1 MCNSC
6 LLFLSLFGNYNVI
19 IVCLI
24 WDNLNTLS
32 YNRIENSWIEMLC
45 MYLNNLDV
53 VLPTKCFYK
62 FVCQWCNVLCFCFF
76 WQQTEINIVRFTVHK
91 KEKMK
96 NIMKIILMEQS
107 KIEKIVINLNA
118 NQLTMISLLR
128 FGLVVCGV

>member
-1 MCNSC
+1 M
-6 LLFLSLFGNYNVI
+6 
-19 IVCLI
+19 
-24 WDNLNTLS
+24 
-32 YNRIENSWIEMLC
+32 
-45 MYLNNLDV
+45 
-53 VLPTKCFYK
+53 
-62 FVCQWCNVLCFCFF
+62 
-76 WQQTEINIVRFTVHK
+76 HK

>member
-1 MCNSC
+1 MLTLNASSN
-6 LLFLSLFGNYNVI
+6 FLIGFKTVYFC
-19 IVCLI
+19 VCL
-24 WDNLNTLS
+24 
-32 YNRIENSWIEMLC
+32 
-45 MYLNNLDV
+45 
-53 VLPTKCFYK
+53 
-62 FVCQWCNVLCFCFF
+62 
-76 WQQTEINIVRFTVHK
+76 FTVHK